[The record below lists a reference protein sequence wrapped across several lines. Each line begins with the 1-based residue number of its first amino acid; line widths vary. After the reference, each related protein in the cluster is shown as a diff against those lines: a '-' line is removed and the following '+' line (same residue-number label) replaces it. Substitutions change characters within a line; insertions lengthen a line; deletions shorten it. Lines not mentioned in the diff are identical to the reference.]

1 MFLIRG
7 SKQKSFGVEV
17 DKPYLFPQADVSLF
31 LCTHIVLGLLCL
43 VSPLQVHILPFWL
56 MEKVFFLFCPR
67 NNFVF
72 LWLWLEPWH
81 WPLLAINEHK
91 KNPTCLPFICCLVN
105 QGAIGEIYVK
115 TCKMCKCAAGGQ
127 NSLAFEAQ
135 SCSSTPKKISFQSGF
150 CALDPPLSCFLKV
163 TTRFSACWLES
174 GALSHTRKSLGKSE
188 IDL

>member
-67 NNFVF
+67 DNFVF

-81 WPLLAINEHK
+81 WPLLAINEHTK
-91 KNPTCLPFICCLVN
+91 KPTCLPFICCLVN

-135 SCSSTPKKISFQSGF
+135 SCSST
-150 CALDPPLSCFLKV
+150 LKRSPSNLAFV
-163 TTRFSACWLES
+163 P
-174 GALSHTRKSLGKSE
+174 
-188 IDL
+188 